1 MFRLE
6 KVFQNDD
13 KFFIFISN
21 IIKTFSIYIFIYLFS
36 ILEKNSIHEILNY
49 KIYKDSNYLLF
60 SFSTPI
66 IYYFLTSILFK
77 SHKNFYYYNNNILK
91 KDFGCLALS
100 LLFSILIIKFYSN
113 KTINSNFILLSLF
126 LFLNLYFFENVINK
140 LYSLLVKK
148 NIIQKNILLIGN
160 YESLIKI
167 LNEKK
172 NDIYVYK
179 CCMIIDKSISE
190 IKKIRSEIRIPIFNI
205 DEDVRS
211 LLEYH
216 SLGQI
221 WILNDDMINLDKTL
235 KIILKY
241 SVDIIILYLSK
252 EENNKNF
259 INSKYNFKNYEISRF
274 HGAKLFYKLVLDKI
288 FSLIFLLILSPA
300 MLLSMILIYLEDGFP
315 IFFSQD
321 RTGWDGR
328 RFKVYK
334 IRSLKNIQFKKTDQV
349 ISGDKRLLKIG
360 KFIRRFSLDEVPQ
373 FYNILKGD
381 MSIVGPRPHMVEHD
395 IYYSSIF
402 TQFLK
407 RHKTNPGLT
416 GWAQIHGLRGP
427 TNDSELMKKRMELD
441 LWYLNNWSLY
451 LDFKII
457 LKTFL
462 AIFKYK
468 GV

>member
-13 KFFIFISN
+13 KFFIFNSN

-77 SHKNFYYYNNNILK
+77 SHKNFYHYNNNILK

-100 LLFSILIIKFYSN
+100 LLFSILIFKFYSN
-113 KTINSNFILLSLF
+113 KVINSNIVLLNLF
-126 LFLNLYFFENVINK
+126 LFLNLYFFENLINK

-360 KFIRRFSLDEVPQ
+360 KFIRRFSIDEVPQ
-373 FYNILKGD
+373 FYNVLKGD

-427 TNDSELMKKRMELD
+427 TNDSELMKKTK
-441 LWYLNNWSLY
+441 YVLNN
-451 LDFKII
+451 KI
-457 LKTFL
+457 
-462 AIFKYK
+462 
-468 GV
+468 

>member
-13 KFFIFISN
+13 KFFIFNSN

-77 SHKNFYYYNNNILK
+77 SHKNFYHYNNNILK

-179 CCMIIDKSISE
+179 CCMIIDKSIDE

-221 WILNDDMINLDKTL
+221 WILNDDKINIDKTL

-274 HGAKLFYKLVLDKI
+274 HGAKLFYKLVLDKV

-360 KFIRRFSLDEVPQ
+360 KFIRRFSIDELPQ
-373 FYNILKGD
+373 FINVLKGD

-402 TQFLK
+402 KQFLK

-427 TNDSELMKKRMELD
+427 TNDVELMRKRMELD
-441 LWYLNNWSLY
+441 LWYLNNWSLL
-451 LDFKII
+451 LDLNII
-457 LKTFL
+457 LKTFFI
-462 AIFKYK
+462 IFKHK

>member
-13 KFFIFISN
+13 KFFIFNSN

-77 SHKNFYYYNNNILK
+77 SHKNFYHYNNNILK

-179 CCMIIDKSISE
+179 CCMITDKSIDE

-205 DEDVRS
+205 DENVRS

-221 WILNDDMINLDKTL
+221 WILNDDKINLDKTL

-274 HGAKLFYKLVLDKI
+274 HGAKLFYKLVLDKV

>member
-13 KFFIFISN
+13 KFFIFNSN

-77 SHKNFYYYNNNILK
+77 SHKNFYHYNNNILK

-274 HGAKLFYKLVLDKI
+274 HGAKLFYKLVLDKV

>member
-13 KFFIFISN
+13 KFFIFNSN

-77 SHKNFYYYNNNILK
+77 SHKNFYHYNNNILK

-274 HGAKLFYKLVLDKI
+274 HGAKLFYKLVLDKV

-373 FYNILKGD
+373 FYNVLKGD

>member
-373 FYNILKGD
+373 FYNVLKGD

-402 TQFLK
+402 KQFLK

-427 TNDSELMKKRMELD
+427 TNDVELMRKSMELD
-441 LWYLNNWSLY
+441 LWYLNNWSLF

>member
-100 LLFSILIIKFYSN
+100 LLFSILIFKFYSN
-113 KTINSNFILLSLF
+113 KVINSNIVLLNLF
-126 LFLNLYFFENVINK
+126 LFLNLFFFENLINK

-148 NIIQKNILLIGN
+148 NIIQKNILIIGN

-172 NDIYVYK
+172 HDIYVYK

-190 IKKIRSEIRIPIFNI
+190 IKKIRPEFRIPIFNI

-221 WILNDDMINLDKTL
+221 WIVNDDKINLDKTL
-235 KIILKY
+235 KIVLKF
-241 SVDIIILYLSK
+241 SVDIIILYSSK
-252 EENNKNF
+252 KENNKNF

-328 RFKVYK
+328 RFKIYK

-349 ISGDKRLLKIG
+349 TSGDKRLLKIG

-373 FYNILKGD
+373 FYNVLKGD

-402 TQFLK
+402 EQFLK

-427 TNDSELMKKRMELD
+427 TNDVELMKKRMELD

>member
-77 SHKNFYYYNNNILK
+77 SHKNFYHYNNNILK

-172 NDIYVYK
+172 NNIYVYK

-259 INSKYNFKNYEISRF
+259 INSKYNFKNYDISRF
-274 HGAKLFYKLVLDKI
+274 HGAKLFYKLVLDKV

-373 FYNILKGD
+373 FYNVLKGD

-402 TQFLK
+402 KQFLK

-427 TNDSELMKKRMELD
+427 TNDVELMKKRMELD

>member
-13 KFFIFISN
+13 KFFIFNSN
-21 IIKTFSIYIFIYLFS
+21 ILKTFSIYIFIYLFS
-36 ILEKNSIHEILNY
+36 ILENNSIHEILNY
-49 KIYKDSNYLLF
+49 KIYKDSNFLLF

-259 INSKYNFKNYEISRF
+259 INSKYNFKTMKYQDFMGQN
-274 HGAKLFYKLVLDKI
+274 
-288 FSLIFLLILSPA
+288 
-300 MLLSMILIYLEDGFP
+300 
-315 IFFSQD
+315 FF
-321 RTGWDGR
+321 
-328 RFKVYK
+328 
-334 IRSLKNIQFKKTDQV
+334 
-349 ISGDKRLLKIG
+349 
-360 KFIRRFSLDEVPQ
+360 
-373 FYNILKGD
+373 
-381 MSIVGPRPHMVEHD
+381 
-395 IYYSSIF
+395 
-402 TQFLK
+402 
-407 RHKTNPGLT
+407 TN
-416 GWAQIHGLRGP
+416 
-427 TNDSELMKKRMELD
+427 
-441 LWYLNNWSLY
+441 
-451 LDFKII
+451 
-457 LKTFL
+457 
-462 AIFKYK
+462 
-468 GV
+468 